1 MTKIRRVS
9 IRIEHR
15 EVTFSIRQTV
25 TAAGEPTAGSD
36 EARGIRPDV
45 CPQCGGPWLPDFQ
58 QELRQT
64 PIGLE
69 QLEAVMLSRRL
80 HFHTQA
86 DGRFWVCEQSFQH
99 LKETHP

>member
-25 TAAGEPTAGSD
+25 TAGGEPKEVDESTA
-36 EARGIRPDV
+36 IRPNV
-45 CPQCGGPWLPDFQ
+45 CPQCGGPWMPDFQ
-58 QELRQT
+58 QELRKT

-69 QLEAVMLSRRL
+69 QLEAVILSRRL

-86 DGRFWVCEQSFQH
+86 DGQFWVCEQSFQH